1 MVYVSGSV
9 RMPGAYAFVAGKGP
23 DYYVNKAGGYT
34 SKADRDNVFV
44 MMRYADIS
52 QIKEN
57 NRVQEGNIIVVPEST
72 QYKYFSVIIY
82 PIIMIFLT
90 AISTTVTT
98 YSIFHK

>member
-1 MVYVSGSV
+1 
-9 RMPGAYAFVAGKGP
+9 
-23 DYYVNKAGGYT
+23 
-34 SKADRDNVFV
+34 
-44 MMRYADIS
+44 MRYADIS

-82 PIIMIFLT
+82 PIIMIVLT